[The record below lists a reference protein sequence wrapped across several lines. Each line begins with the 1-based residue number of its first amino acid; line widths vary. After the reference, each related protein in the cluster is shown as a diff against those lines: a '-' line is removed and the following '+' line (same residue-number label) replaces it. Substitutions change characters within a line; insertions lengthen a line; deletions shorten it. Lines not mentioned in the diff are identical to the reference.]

1 MRPHLKSFYILP
13 VFVTLLALVLG
24 SCKKIV
30 VDHTPACC
38 TAGPPT
44 ALFEV
49 VDQDGN
55 GLLLSLRDSV
65 KLSYAD
71 NGSTWS
77 FLEPVVKLDSASVDT
92 ASYKKFNGLILQ
104 DKYTMALL
112 STRPGGPIHVFN
124 LRVNGH
130 DLGELYFDYNDYKN
144 SLTQASTTAFALQNV
159 PAKNIMLEGGKFY
172 LSVLQEK

>member
-1 MRPHLKSFYILP
+1 MSSHLKSTQ
-13 VFVTLLALVLG
+13 TLLLSAAILALMIS
-24 SCKKIV
+24 SCKKTV
-30 VDHTPACC
+30 VNTTPACC

-49 VDQDGN
+49 VDQNGK
-55 GLLLSLRDSV
+55 GLLLSLQDSV

-130 DLGELYFDYNDYKN
+130 DLGELYFDYNDYKS
-144 SLTQASTTAFALQNV
+144 SLTQETTSAFELQSL
-159 PAKNIMLEGGKFY
+159 PAKNFPMSGDKSYI
-172 LSVLQEK
+172 SVLQEK